1 MAASRD
7 ATSSPD
13 RASSPGSGL
22 SPDGAPG
29 VTLAAPRARP
39 QRTFWGDTVRGF
51 RQRVPAMVGVVLV
64 GLFLVATAIGLF
76 GTPDSTN
83 RSSLAQRLRPP
94 DLAHPLGT
102 DGFGREILY
111 RVLQGAPLALAVGV
125 VSVAIG
131 SLLGAAQGL
140 LAGYY
145 RGQVGSLI
153 MGFTD
158 AMLAFPTLL
167 LALAIMATLGPG
179 LVNVMVAVGVST
191 MPRFTRMMEAEVLS
205 ISGREFVVA
214 SRAIGAG
221 TPSIL
226 FRHILPNAL
235 SSVLVMATLYIST
248 AILAEATL
256 SFLGLGPPPPTPTW
270 GSMINDGSSVLEVAP
285 WVTLFP
291 GLAITLTVLGFSL
304 VGDGIRDALDTR
316 LRDR

>member
-1 MAASRD
+1 MTATTDPTSTSPASTAVIAASPMGGPIKR
-7 ATSSPD
+7 
-13 RASSPGSGL
+13 G
-22 SPDGAPG
+22 GAP
-29 VTLAAPRARP
+29 
-39 QRTFWGDTVRGF
+39 RTFWRDTVAGF
-51 RQRVPAMVGVVLV
+51 RRRVSALV
-64 GLFLVATAIGLF
+64 GLTLVILFLLAALVGQF
-76 GTPDSTN
+76 GTPASTN
-83 RSSLAQRLRPP
+83 RNNLAQRLRPP
-94 DLAHPLGT
+94 SAEHVFGT
-102 DGFGREILY
+102 DGFGRDVLF

-131 SLLGAAQGL
+131 SILGSAQGL
-140 LAGYY
+140 IAGYY
-145 RGQVGSLI
+145 RGKIGAAI

-167 LALAIMATLGPG
+167 LSLAVMATLGPG
-179 LVNVMVAVGVST
+179 LLNVMLAVGVST
-191 MPRFTRMMEAEVLS
+191 MPRFTRMMEAEVLTIGS
-205 ISGREFVVA
+205 RDFVLA
-214 SRAIGAG
+214 SRAIGAN
-221 TPSIL
+221 TSRIL
-226 FRHILPNAL
+226 LRHILPNAL

-270 GSMINDGSSVLEVAP
+270 GSMINDGSSVLQPAP

>member
-1 MAASRD
+1 MATTTDPTSTSPPGTAIAEASPMGGPIR
-7 ATSSPD
+7 
-13 RASSPGSGL
+13 
-22 SPDGAPG
+22 
-29 VTLAAPRARP
+29 RARAP
-39 QRTFWGDTVRGF
+39 RTFWRDTAVGF
-51 RQRVPAMVGVVLV
+51 RRRLSAQVGLALVLMFLLAALV
-64 GLFLVATAIGLF
+64 GQF
-76 GTPDSTN
+76 GTPASTN
-83 RSSLAQRLRPP
+83 RNNLAQRLRAPS
-94 DLAHPLGT
+94 AEHVFGT
-102 DGFGREILY
+102 DGFGRDMLF

-131 SLLGAAQGL
+131 SILGSAQGL
-140 LAGYY
+140 IAGYY
-145 RGQVGSLI
+145 RGKIGAAI

-167 LALAIMATLGPG
+167 LSLAVMATLGPG
-179 LVNVMVAVGVST
+179 LLNVMLAVGVST
-191 MPRFTRMMEAEVLS
+191 MPRFTRMMEAEVLTIGS
-205 ISGREFVVA
+205 RDFVLA
-214 SRAIGAG
+214 SRATGATTG
-221 TPSIL
+221 RIL
-226 FRHILPNAL
+226 LRHILPNAL

-270 GSMINDGSSVLEVAP
+270 GSMINDGSSVLQPAP

>member
-1 MAASRD
+1 
-7 ATSSPD
+7 
-13 RASSPGSGL
+13 
-22 SPDGAPG
+22 
-29 VTLAAPRARP
+29 VTLPSPRARP

-51 RQRVPAMVGVVLV
+51 RQRVPAMAGVVLV
-64 GLFLVATAIGLF
+64 GLFLLATLIGLF
-76 GTPDSTN
+76 GTPDNTN
-83 RSSLAQRLRPP
+83 RSSLTQRLRPP
-94 DLAHPLGT
+94 DASHPFGT
-102 DGFGREILY
+102 DGFGRDIVY
-111 RVLQGAPLALAVGV
+111 RVLQGAPLALVVGV

-131 SLLGAAQGL
+131 SILGTAQGL

-145 RGQVGSLI
+145 RGRVGAVI

-179 LVNVMVAVGVST
+179 LLNVMVAVGIST
-191 MPRFTRMMEAEVLS
+191 MPRFTRMMEAQVLS
-205 ISGREFVVA
+205 VGSREFVVA
-214 SRAIGAG
+214 ARTIGAS
-221 TPSIL
+221 TPAIL
-226 FRHILPNAL
+226 LRHIVPNAL

-270 GSMINDGSSVLEVAP
+270 GSMINDGASVLQTAP

-304 VGDGIRDALDTR
+304 VGDGIRDALDTK

>member
-1 MAASRD
+1 MTVAAPIPTAASRTFWKD
-7 ATSSPD
+7 TSS
-13 RASSPGSGL
+13 RFRRSGSAMIGL
-22 SPDGAPG
+22 
-29 VTLAAPRARP
+29 
-39 QRTFWGDTVRGF
+39 
-51 RQRVPAMVGVVLV
+51 VLV
-64 GLFLVATAIGLF
+64 LVFLIASLVGLF
-76 GTPDSTN
+76 GTPANTN
-83 RSSLAQRLRPP
+83 SSRLGQRLRPP
-94 DLAHPLGT
+94 NSTAVLGT
-102 DGFGREILY
+102 DGFGRDILF

-131 SLLGAAQGL
+131 SVLGSAQGL

-145 RGQVGSLI
+145 RGKVSAVI

-167 LALAIMATLGPG
+167 LALSVVATLGPG
-179 LVNVMVAVGVST
+179 LANVMIAVGVST

-205 ISGREFVVA
+205 ISNRDYVLA
-214 SRAIGAG
+214 SRTIGAN
-221 TPSIL
+221 TFRIL
-226 FRHILPNAL
+226 TRHILPNAL

-270 GSMINDGSSVLEVAP
+270 GSMINDGSSVLETAP

-304 VGDGIRDALDTR
+304 VGDGVRDALDAR
-316 LRDR
+316 LRDK